1 MRSRYCLQQL
11 RGAVIHT
18 VLASLTPPELA
29 LSARRFLAY
38 GFDARASIS
47 LCRIIHGDSSE
58 VITKSLPG

>member
-29 LSARRFLAY
+29 LSARLFPAY
-38 GFDARASIS
+38 GFDAGASIS
-47 LCRIIHGDSSE
+47 LRAASYT
-58 VITKSLPG
+58 VTRQKS